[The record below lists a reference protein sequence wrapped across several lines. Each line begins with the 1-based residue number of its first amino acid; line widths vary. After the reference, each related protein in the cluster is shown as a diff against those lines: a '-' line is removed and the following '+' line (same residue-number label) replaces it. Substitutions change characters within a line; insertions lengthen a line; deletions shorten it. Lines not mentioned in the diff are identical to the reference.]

1 MRKIFF
7 TASLL
12 LVFTTIAYA
21 SIADKNTEAL
31 AVQNDNIGASTQ
43 YNSSDYQ
50 NRLFFLQKAVS
61 AYTKAI
67 KYSKRPCELT
77 SNGVAACFAKVMKT
91 STRNGNI
98 IVEKN
103 YLWIFDITGNCSKS
117 DNCTITIKRKAES
130 FPIQLWLDEDGY
142 LTTDNPKYQ

>member
-21 SIADKNTEAL
+21 SIADKNTAVF
-31 AVQNDNIGASTQ
+31 AVQNDNVFASSQ
-43 YNSSDYQ
+43 ENSSDYQ

>member
-31 AVQNDNIGASTQ
+31 AVQNDNVFASSQ
-43 YNSSDYQ
+43 ENSSDYQ

-98 IVEKN
+98 I
-103 YLWIFDITGNCSKS
+103 
-117 DNCTITIKRKAES
+117 A
-130 FPIQLWLDEDGY
+130 
-142 LTTDNPKYQ
+142 